1 MSFFKKLG
9 ETVIET
15 ATSVGNKSAD
25 LVEQGKL
32 KIQKNQLEGSIKDK
46 KYEIGKILYDTYK
59 QGTSRDETTLTAIF
73 SEIADLENQILAIDE
88 KFEKVGVKK
97 EHPQTAEVVQEA
109 EEKPVED
116 KLYCAACGQELTP
129 GAKFCKNCGSAI

>member
-15 ATSVGNKSAD
+15 ATTVGNKSAD

-32 KIQKNQLEGSIKDK
+32 KVQKNQLEGTIKDK
-46 KYEIGKILYDTYK
+46 KYEIGKLLYDAYK
-59 QGTSRDETTLTAIF
+59 QEISRDETTLNAIF
-73 SEIADLENQILAIDE
+73 SEIADLENQILVIED
-88 KFEKVGVKK
+88 KFKKVGTKK
-97 EHPQTAEVVQEA
+97 EQTQASQVVQEVEENPV
-109 EEKPVED
+109 EEKIF
-116 KLYCAACGQELTP
+116 CAACGHEINV

>member
-15 ATSVGNKSAD
+15 ATTVGNKSAD

-32 KIQKNQLEGSIKDK
+32 KVQKNQLEGSIKDK
-46 KYEIGKILYDTYK
+46 KYEIGNLLYNAYK
-59 QGTSRDETTLTAIF
+59 QGISRDETTLNAIF
-73 SEIADLENQILAIDE
+73 SEIADLENQISVIDE

-97 EHPQTAEVVQEA
+97 EQPASQVVQEA
-109 EEKPVED
+109 EEKPVEG
-116 KLYCAACGQELTP
+116 KLFCASCGQELTP
-129 GAKFCKNCGSAI
+129 GAKFCKNCGSAV

>member
-15 ATSVGNKSAD
+15 ATTVGNKSAD

-32 KIQKNQLEGSIKDK
+32 KVQKNQFEGTIKEK
-46 KYEIGKILYDTYK
+46 KYEIGTLLYEAYK
-59 QGTSRDETTLTAIF
+59 QGTSRDETTLNAIF
-73 SEIADLENQILAIDE
+73 SEIADLENQIAAIDDRY
-88 KFEKVGVKK
+88 EKVGTKK
-97 EHPQTAEVVQEA
+97 DQDQVTQVVQEV
-109 EEKPVED
+109 EEKPAEG
-116 KLYCAACGQELTP
+116 KKFCAACGQELTP

>member
-15 ATSVGNKSAD
+15 ATTVGNKSAD

-32 KIQKNQLEGSIKDK
+32 KVQKNQLEGSIKEK
-46 KYEIGKILYDTYK
+46 KYEIGKLLYDAYK
-59 QGTSRDETTLTAIF
+59 QGTSRDETTLAAIF
-73 SEIADLENQILAIDE
+73 SEIADLENQILVIDE

-97 EHPQTAEVVQEA
+97 DQPQATQVVQEA
-109 EEKPVED
+109 EEKPVEG
-116 KLYCAACGQELTP
+116 KLFCASCGQELTP
-129 GAKFCKNCGSAI
+129 GAKFCKTCGRAV

>member
-15 ATSVGNKSAD
+15 ATNVGNKSAD

-32 KIQKNQLEGSIKDK
+32 KVQKNQLEGSIKDK
-46 KYEIGKILYDTYK
+46 KYEIGNLLYNAYK
-59 QGTSRDETTLTAIF
+59 QGISRDETTLNAIF
-73 SEIADLENQILAIDE
+73 SEIADLENQISVLEE
-88 KFEKVGVKK
+88 KFEKVGTKK
-97 EHPQTAEVVQEA
+97 DQPQSSQVVQEA
-109 EEKPVED
+109 EEKPVEG
-116 KLYCAACGQELTP
+116 KLFCASCGQEVTP

>member
-15 ATSVGNKSAD
+15 ATTVGNKSAD

-32 KIQKNQLEGSIKDK
+32 KVQKNQLEGSIKDK
-46 KYEIGKILYDTYK
+46 KYEIGNLLYNAYI
-59 QGTSRDETTLTAIF
+59 QGISRDETTLNAIF
-73 SEIADLENQILAIDE
+73 SEIADLENQISSIEE
-88 KFEKVGVKK
+88 KFEKIGTKK
-97 EHPQTAEVVQEA
+97 EQIQPTQEVQ
-109 EEKPVED
+109 EKPVEG
-116 KLYCAACGQELTP
+116 KMFCAVCGQEVTP